1 LKSPKEKK
9 KSSGSRKT
17 SAKKRTPVEPIK
29 AGMEGGPEASA
40 NGVTQAASETSEILH
55 PPVAKDPAPMAAN
68 ANGFDRVADSDTK
81 PAEAVELPREVIAA
95 RAYELY
101 LERGCVHGHHLEDW
115 LLAER
120 ELRIKHS

>member
-17 SAKKRTPVEPIK
+17 SAKKRAPAEPIK
-29 AGMEGGPEASA
+29 EGMEGGPEASA
-40 NGVTQAASETSEILH
+40 NGGAHAASEASENLQ
-55 PPVAKDPAPMAAN
+55 PPVAKDPAPMPAKT
-68 ANGFDRVADSDTK
+68 NGFDAAADSGTN
-81 PAEAVELPREVIAA
+81 AAAAVEVSREVIEA

-115 LLAER
+115 LTAER
-120 ELRIKHS
+120 ELRVKH